1 MNIEKH
7 IRQLLFEQNCVI
19 IPELGGF
26 ISNYVSAEI
35 HPIRHVFAPPSKY
48 IAFNE
53 LLKVNDGLLISHIAS
68 NEEISRDD
76 ATKAVKEFVIKVN
89 EEINN
94 NKKYYFEQI
103 GNLYFNHEQK
113 LQFDPDKTINY
124 LSASFGLPD
133 LQYKPI
139 ERQSTSSRTKDRPVI
154 KNETEE
160 NQVKQEGRINE
171 LNEQRKKSLSKLQA
185 ALIPVLIFLAVAFG
199 YFWFLDKGDNAL
211 SSFNPFPAIFPGFF
225 HKQKITP
232 ESKKVA
238 VVMPETTSVKKSE
251 KTDMI
256 AAVVEPEKAKPVI
269 KEEIIKKEKPKKI
282 VKEISKVSVKYYVI
296 VGGFS
301 SEANAEKLVTKLKE
315 EGNSNAKV
323 LPPIGNNLNKVS
335 LGDFETSDEAENKS
349 KEIKDKFPNAWIYKK

>member
-19 IPELGGF
+19 IPEFGGF
-26 ISNYVSAEI
+26 IANYVSAEI

-68 NEEISRDD
+68 NEDISRDD
-76 ATKAVKEFVIKVN
+76 ATKAVKEFVIKIS
-89 EEINN
+89 EAINN

-103 GNLYFNHEQK
+103 GNLYLNHEQK

-133 LQYKPI
+133 LIYKPI
-139 ERQSTSSRTKDRPVI
+139 ERQINPLRVKDRPVI
-154 KNETEE
+154 KSEVNEVIQKDT
-160 NQVKQEGRINE
+160 INE
-171 LNEQRKKSLSKLQA
+171 LSEQRKRTFSKFQA

-199 YFWFLDKGDNAL
+199 YFCFLDNGDNAL
-211 SSFNPFPAIFPGFF
+211 SSFNPIPAKLLGIF
-225 HKQKITP
+225 HKKKIVTDN
-232 ESKKVA
+232 KNVA
-238 VVMPETTSVKKSE
+238 IVLPETTAVKKSE

-256 AAVVEPEKAKPVI
+256 AAEIETEKAKPVI
-269 KEEIIKKEKPKKI
+269 KEEVIKKEKPKKI
-282 VKEISKVSVKYYVI
+282 VKKISKSSVRYYVI

-315 EGNSNAKV
+315 EGNNNAKV
-323 LPPIGNNLNKVS
+323 LPPVANNLHKVS
-335 LGDFETSDEAENKS
+335 LGDFETSNEAESKS
-349 KEIKDKFPNAWIYKK
+349 KEIKYKFSNAWIYKN